1 MDSHRSRV
9 DRPSGRRDRGLT
21 DAAKAALAALVDA
34 ARRLRQSQRRR
45 LGDHISEEADRGNE
59 QEDEDTDPDR
69 RNAP

>member
-9 DRPSGRRDRGLT
+9 DRQAGRRDRGLT

-45 LGDHISEEADRGNE
+45 LGDHISEEAVRENE
-59 QEDEDTDPDR
+59 QEDPAPDR